1 MRAEILNNNLKRLNL
16 KTNLLVKDANQFK
29 PNKLA
34 DAVLLDA
41 PCSSSGTLR
50 KNPDILWRLT
60 SIKNN
65 YLSNLNS
72 LLKVQSDLLHSSSKM
87 LKVRGILVYSV
98 CSLDKDEG
106 VNQIVD
112 FMKKNSRFII
122 DPINES
128 EIDITKQ
135 AITKEGFIRTL
146 PFFHTE
152 LGGMDGFFI
161 ARLIKTN

>member
-1 MRAEILNNNLKRLNL
+1 
-16 KTNLLVKDANQFK
+16 
-29 PNKLA
+29 
-34 DAVLLDA
+34 
-41 PCSSSGTLR
+41 
-50 KNPDILWRLT
+50 
-60 SIKNN
+60 
-65 YLSNLNS
+65 
-72 LLKVQSDLLHSSSKM
+72 M
-87 LKVRGILVYSV
+87 LKVRGTLVYSV

-122 DPINES
+122 DPINEA

>member
-1 MRAEILNNNLKRLNL
+1 MLNNNLKRLNL
-16 KTNLLVKDANQFK
+16 KTNLLVKDANKFK
-29 PNKLA
+29 PDNLA

-60 SIKNN
+60 SIEGN
-65 YLSNLNS
+65 YVSRMNS
-72 LLKVQSDLLHSSSKM
+72 LLKIQSDLLHSASKM

-146 PFFHTE
+146 PYFNSE

>member
-1 MRAEILNNNLKRLNL
+1 
-16 KTNLLVKDANQFK
+16 
-29 PNKLA
+29 
-34 DAVLLDA
+34 
-41 PCSSSGTLR
+41 
-50 KNPDILWRLT
+50 
-60 SIKNN
+60 
-65 YLSNLNS
+65 
-72 LLKVQSDLLHSSSKM
+72 M
-87 LKVRGILVYSV
+87 LKVRGTLVYSV

-122 DPINES
+122 DPINEV

-161 ARLIKTN
+161 ARLIKQTNYIILDFRINFILKKNNILISPSILAADFSMLGQEVTNIDKAGADWIHLDIMDGHFVPNLTIGPEVISNLRNILKNYLMCT